1 LQRTPWPAYSCA
13 IRLED
18 SVDQYRIKLAYDYKG
33 AAPSLLVAGVTSPD
47 EVGDT
52 PRRGSGCKESNGNKR
67 SLLIQSRSE
76 NSRGAQFK
84 STTPP
89 TSVVQHTAVLLHRA
103 PLALTPPPALV
114 AGGAAIVTATLA
126 ATVVIMKNRML
137 MRSSWLRLG
146 VEF

>member
-1 LQRTPWPAYSCA
+1 MQRIPWPAYSCA

-33 AAPSLLVAGVTSPD
+33 AAPSVLVAGVTSPD
-47 EVGDT
+47 ELGDT

-67 SLLIQSRSE
+67 SLLFQSRSE
-76 NSRGAQFK
+76 NSRGTQ
-84 STTPP
+84 SRLTEPLM
-89 TSVVQHTAVLLHRA
+89 SVVQHTAVLLHTSA
-103 PLALTPPPALV
+103 LALAPD
-114 AGGAAIVTATLA
+114 GAAIAAATLA

-146 VEF
+146 VEI